1 MLFLSLFSL
10 HFVCDLRV
18 SFLSRSFLNI
28 IFLVRHFEILEVCNE
43 AFLVS
48 FNLPRQVALI
58 RHLFEGFANAECQVF
73 ATDVTLVNLVINH
86 DRGMEHQV
94 MLLSPNTV
102 LPQYSVLSLSIA
114 FNLKRPF
121 NTLLNRVYFFFAID
135 DDSAPVEA
143 LSQRIDRFIV
153 LNEARI

>member
-18 SFLSRSFLNI
+18 SFPSRSLLNI

-73 ATDVTLVNLVINH
+73 ATDVSLVNLVINH
-86 DRGMEHQV
+86 DRGMEHQLCCSAQTRSSLNMV
-94 MLLSPNTV
+94 FSVSRSPLISNDPSTHCLTVCTSSLPLMMTV
-102 LPQYSVLSLSIA
+102 LQS
-114 FNLKRPF
+114 KH
-121 NTLLNRVYFFFAID
+121 
-135 DDSAPVEA
+135 SASESTG
-143 LSQRIDRFIV
+143 L
-153 LNEARI
+153 